1 MAETDAVAM
10 VRKHYAKA
18 EAIAMTWLEK
28 AKAYGKKKLTHSCA
42 IMTTSKFRVKIRKEY
57 ESFSYGVFEDIDA
70 TCVLTN
76 FAREAPKTSG
86 LVNNLSNWTGLQ
98 FLLWDAQMRAGISY

>member
-1 MAETDAVAM
+1 
-10 VRKHYAKA
+10 
-18 EAIAMTWLEK
+18 
-28 AKAYGKKKLTHSCA
+28 
-42 IMTTSKFRVKIRKEY
+42 MTTSKFRVKIRKEY

-70 TCVLTN
+70 ACVLTN

-98 FLLWDAQMRAGISY
+98 FLLWDAQMRAGISYEELNSAMKLRDDIAYQRPELKDE